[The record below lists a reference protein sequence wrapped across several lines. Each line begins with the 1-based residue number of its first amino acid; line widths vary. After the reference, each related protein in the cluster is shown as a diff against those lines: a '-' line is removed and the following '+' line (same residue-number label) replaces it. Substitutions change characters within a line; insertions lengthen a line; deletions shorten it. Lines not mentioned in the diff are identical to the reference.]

1 MAVVRV
7 DDKLL
12 KEVKQ
17 LLKNEENKYKYGSIA
32 SFINSVL
39 YDKLKEDKNAGR

>member
-17 LLKNEENKYKYGSIA
+17 LLKNDENKYKYGSIA
-32 SFINSVL
+32 SYINSVL
-39 YDKLKEDKNAGR
+39 YGKLKEEKDARK